1 MKRTAALILAA
12 ALAASLVLP
21 AAAADEATQDARLTQ
36 VTQAVKDTLDLD
48 TSEYSSF
55 YGECYDQTL
64 VSQWSLY
71 WEGSTGSLSIDA
83 LEDGT
88 ITGYYLSQEEAGS
101 TGLPSYPSGDPAQAR
116 ETAQAFLDKVLDPQL
131 ESVQLEESSG
141 SDRLGRNQYRFSGNI
156 LFHGLPSPLNCSI
169 TVDGG
174 SGQVTNFHRDVSN
187 GTYLGTVPSPTPA
200 VTAQAAGQSLKGSLS
215 LKLEYVLPEDGGTQA
230 VLRYVPDSRD
240 EYYVDAQTGALVN
253 LTELEAKLGDMGMG
267 GGSSS
272 EDSAAG
278 TPENSLS
285 QAEQEGI
292 QKLEGVMS
300 KETLDGQ
307 LRAVAQ
313 YGLEDYTLSS
323 ASYRLIEATETQEE
337 QVLCTLRYLLPGTDE
352 TASRTFTVD
361 AKTGQVE
368 DLWSYLPWDEDQK
381 PSLTQ
386 AEAQTQAEAFLQS
399 FCPDRSASWPC
410 IRGPRVRSKAPT
422 SSPSPGRRTG
432 TSSRSTSTG
441 WRSRRRTA
449 PSAGSPT
456 PMTTG

>member
-1 MKRTAALILAA
+1 MMKRTAALVLAA

-21 AAAADEATQDARLTQ
+21 AAAADESTQDARLAQ

-71 WEGSTGSLSIDA
+71 WEGSTGTLSIDA

-101 TGLPSYPSGDPAQAR
+101 AGLPSYPSGDPAQAK
-116 ETAQAFLDKVLDPQL
+116 ETAQAFLAKVLSPGL

-174 SGQVTNFHRDVSN
+174 SGQVTNFHRDVSY
-187 GTYLGTVPSPTPA
+187 GTYMGDVPSATPA
-200 VTAQAAGQSLKGSLS
+200 VTAQAAAQSLKSSLS

-253 LTELEAKLGDMGMG
+253 LTELEASMGGMGMG

-278 TPENSLS
+278 TPENGLS
-285 QAEQEGI
+285 QAELADAVDVTRQTI
-292 QKLEGVMS
+292 ISLEGGRYNASLLLAHRIARYFGLTIEEVFLFEE
-300 KETLDGQ
+300 ET
-307 LRAVAQ
+307 V
-313 YGLEDYTLSS
+313 
-323 ASYRLIEATETQEE
+323 
-337 QVLCTLRYLLPGTDE
+337 
-352 TASRTFTVD
+352 
-361 AKTGQVE
+361 
-368 DLWSYLPWDEDQK
+368 
-381 PSLTQ
+381 
-386 AEAQTQAEAFLQS
+386 
-399 FCPDRSASWPC
+399 
-410 IRGPRVRSKAPT
+410 
-422 SSPSPGRRTG
+422 
-432 TSSRSTSTG
+432 
-441 WRSRRRTA
+441 
-449 PSAGSPT
+449 
-456 PMTTG
+456 